1 MDAIK
6 AETEKLKQEAGDWKN
21 KYYMAYADLQN
32 LRKNLEEEQREAIR
46 YRASG
51 FLDKL
56 LPALDSFYFALKFD
70 PQGDEAKKYQQG
82 FVYIYKQIS
91 QGLAD
96 EGVSEVEPKVGDDFD
111 PSSMHA
117 LEALVGGKEGTI
129 AEVCSKGYRLHE
141 RLIRPALVKVYGKT
155 KTEEKE
161 DPEKAK
167 EA

>member
-1 MDAIK
+1 MDDVK
-6 AETEKLKQEAGDWKN
+6 SEEEKLKEEALDWKN

-32 LRKNLEEEQREAIR
+32 LRKNLEEEQREALR

-56 LPALDSFYFALKFD
+56 LPALDSFYFALKFE
-70 PQGDEAKKYQQG
+70 PQSEEAKKYQQG
-82 FVYIYKQIS
+82 FIYIYKQIS
-91 QGLAD
+91 QGLED
-96 EGVSEVEPKVGDDFD
+96 EGVSEVEPKVGDKFD
-111 PSSMHA
+111 PSLMHA
-117 LEALVGGKEGTI
+117 LEVISGEKEGTI

-155 KTEEKE
+155 EEKE
-161 DPEKAK
+161 DHNTAK